1 MELPLVR
8 VGVAL
13 SRHHSRGAGP
23 SLPLNQGVALNRH
36 PSLPLNLAVEQLLV
50 KAEEQLLV
58 KEVEQLPVK
67 AVEVVVLLKVVDG
80 CQIMVTQKE

>member
-1 MELPLVR
+1 MELPLVW
-8 VGVAL
+8 VGVEL

-36 PSLPLNLAVEQLLV
+36 PSLPLNLAEEQLLVKAVEQLLV
-50 KAEEQLLV
+50 KA
-58 KEVEQLPVK
+58 VE
-67 AVEVVVLLKVVDG
+67 VVLLKVVDV

>member
-1 MELPLVR
+1 MERPLVR
-8 VGVAL
+8 VGVEL

-36 PSLPLNLAVEQLLV
+36 PSLPLNLAEEQLLV
-50 KAEEQLLV
+50 KA
-58 KEVEQLPVK
+58 VE
-67 AVEVVVLLKVVDG
+67 VVLLKVVDV

>member
-8 VGVAL
+8 VGVEL

-36 PSLPLNLAVEQLLV
+36 PSLPLNLGAAQLQVKAVEQL
-50 KAEEQLLV
+50 QV
-58 KEVEQLPVK
+58 KEVE
-67 AVEVVVLLKVVDG
+67 VVLLKVVDV
-80 CQIMVTQKE
+80 CQIMATQKE